1 MMLFKEKFKTY
12 KNVFD
17 DFTERN
23 LFKLISQGYFD
34 GIESPISIGKEANIF
49 SAIDLE
55 QNRLILKIYRLSTC
69 DFNRMFDYIKLDPR
83 YSSVKKR
90 KREIIFSWA
99 QREYRNLLKIRDLGV
114 RVPTPKHVFFNILII
129 EFIGS
134 EDPAPKLKDLAPKN
148 PKDFFEDLINQMKKL
163 YKGKYVHTDL
173 SAFNILNFNEKP
185 IIIDLS
191 QATTIENPEYENY
204 WKRDIHNVVKH
215 FQKLGLKLDEDE
227 IKKKIMN

>member
-17 DFTERN
+17 DFTDRN
-23 LFKLISQGYFD
+23 LFKLISQGYFE

-69 DFNRMFDYIKLDPR
+69 DFNRMYDYLKLDPR

-99 QREYRNLLKIRDLGV
+99 QREYRNLLKVRELGV
-114 RVPTPKHVFFNILII
+114 RVPTPKHVFFNILIL
-129 EFIGS
+129 EFIGDQ
-134 EDPAPKLKDLAPKN
+134 DPAPKLKDLAPKN
-148 PKDFFEDLINQMKKL
+148 AEDFFKEILKQMKKL
-163 YKGKYVHTDL
+163 YKAGFVHTDL
-173 SAFNILNFNEKP
+173 SSFNILN
-185 IIIDLS
+185 
-191 QATTIENPEYENY
+191 
-204 WKRDIHNVVKH
+204 H
-215 FQKLGLKLDEDE
+215 
-227 IKKKIMN
+227 